1 MTHRYLS
8 ALLLVLSL
16 VVACNRDPNVA
27 KKRYVESGNKYFDNG
42 KYKEALIMYRNALKR
57 DMKFGEAYYRAA
69 LAELK
74 LQRFV
79 DAARDLQRA
88 VELQPENLDAH
99 NRLANLYLN
108 VYLAD
113 QKRPKQLLAELKSL
127 SDKYAKR
134 FPNSYEDARM
144 KGYLA
149 LFDNNIPDA
158 INIFEKANQ
167 LKPYQPDLVLVYMQT
182 LVAAKRAD
190 EGEKLAYD
198 MLAKDPSALAIYD
211 ALVLHYAR
219 QNKVADVER
228 ILKTKVEKNP
238 KVVEAQLQLAAHY
251 YTTQQ
256 REPMMNTLRS
266 ITSNDKDF
274 PKGHLQVGDFFLR
287 IREFDLAAQTY
298 QQGAQRH
305 DKEKSVYQKRLVE
318 VLVKQN
324 KKDEANQLVA
334 EILKADPKDNEAIA
348 IRASLS
354 LLTGTKEEL
363 QSAINDLQTVIS
375 RMPENPVLR
384 YNLGRALL
392 AKQNWQAAKVQ
403 FEEAIKLRPDYLLP
417 RITLAQ
423 MQLQNRE
430 WGKVVQMSQEILAY
444 DPANVPARLLR
455 SRALIGMG
463 EFKQARAELVQ
474 TAQQFPNLPEA
485 RLQIAALDLQE
496 KNYKG
501 AEDVF
506 RNLYAQSQDP
516 RAFMGLVDTYV
527 GQGQHAQAVKLLRE
541 ELTKHP
547 DRLEYRVALG
557 NIGVAT
563 QDYKL
568 AISEYKQV
576 LDKLPRNS
584 TVWLQL
590 SEAQRRSGDVS
601 AAVASVQKAKEIAP
615 NNVNAH
621 LQLAML
627 YDTNGRRME
636 ARPVYEQILRL
647 QPENGIALNNLAYI
661 MAEAGNDLDQALT
674 MAQKARQQMPN
685 DVNVADTLGW
695 IYIKKNLADSAIGIF
710 RELVQKEPERSTFH
724 YHLAMALFQKGDK
737 IQAKRALQEALSK
750 QPPKDE
756 EGRIRELLARIG

>member
-1 MTHRYLS
+1 MTHRILS
-8 ALLLVLSL
+8 VLVLVLCL
-16 VVACNRDPNVA
+16 VVACNRDPEVA
-27 KKRYVESGNKYFDNG
+27 KKRYLESGNKYFEKE

-57 DMKFGEAYYRAA
+57 DMKYGEAYYRSA

-113 QKRPKQLLAELKSL
+113 TKRPKQLLAELKSL

-134 FPNSYEDARM
+134 FPNTYEDARM
-144 KGYLA
+144 KGYIALFENDLPGSLA
-149 LFDNNIPDA
+149 L
-158 INIFEKANQ
+158 FEKANQ
-167 LKPYQPDLVLVYMQT
+167 IKPYQADLVLVYMQS
-182 LVAAKRAD
+182 LIAANRPED
-190 EGEKLAYD
+190 GEKLAYD
-198 MLAKDPSALAIYD
+198 MLAKEPGALAIYD

-238 KVVEAQLQLAAHY
+238 KVVDAHLQLAAHY
-251 YTTQQ
+251 YTIQQ
-256 REPMMNTLRS
+256 REPMMNALKVV
-266 ITSNDKDF
+266 TSNDKDF
-274 PKGHLQVGDFFLR
+274 PKGLLQVGDFFLR

-298 QQGAQRH
+298 QQGTQRFPA
-305 DKEKSVYQKRLVE
+305 EKGVYQKRLVE

-324 KKDEANQLVA
+324 KKDEANQLVT

-392 AKQNWQAAKVQ
+392 AKQNWPAAKVQ

-417 RITLAQ
+417 RVTLAQ

-463 EFKQARAELVQ
+463 ELKQARAELTE
-474 TAQQFPNLPEA
+474 TAKQFPNLPEA

-496 KNYKG
+496 KNFKG

-506 RNLYAQSQDP
+506 RNLYTQSQDP
-516 RAFMGLVDTYV
+516 RAFMGLIDTIV
-527 GQGQHAQAVKLLRE
+527 GQGQHPQAIKLLRE

-557 NIGVAT
+557 NIGMGT
-563 QDYKL
+563 KDYKL
-568 AISEYKQV
+568 AITEYKAV

-584 TVWLQL
+584 TIWLQL
-590 SEAQRRSGDVS
+590 SEAHRQSGDITAAL
-601 AAVASVQKAKEIAP
+601 AAVEKAKEIAP
-615 NNVNAH
+615 TNVNAH

-627 YDTNGRRME
+627 YDTNGRRIE
-636 ARPVYEQILRL
+636 AKPVYEQILRL

-661 MAEAGNDLDQALT
+661 MAESGSDLDQALT
-674 MAQKARQQMPN
+674 MAQRARQQMPN
-685 DVNVADTLGW
+685 NVDVADTLGW

-710 RELVQKEPERSTFH
+710 KDLVEKQPNRSTFH
-724 YHLAMALFQKGDK
+724 YHLAMAFFQKGDK
-737 IQAKRALQEALSK
+737 IQAKRSLETALAK